1 MITLEARALG
11 RKTPLSPQ
19 WSIPAPAL
27 DRAEGAEPLTLRA
40 LIAGIVRDEV
50 HAFTE
55 RQEQRRLLNVL
66 TEQQIQEAAAR
77 GKVDMGGRA
86 EELAPADEEGAVAT
100 ALQAFEDGLYLTLI
114 DGVEYR
120 DLDAPVRLAPDSR
133 ITFLRLTMLAGG

>member
-19 WSIPAPAL
+19 WSIPAPAV
-27 DRAEGAEPLTLRA
+27 DGSEPLTLRA
-40 LIAGIVRDEV
+40 LISGIVRDEV
-50 HAFTE
+50 RAFTE

-66 TEQQIQEAAAR
+66 TEQQIREAVAH
-77 GKVDMGGRA
+77 GKVDMGGHT
-86 EELAPADEEGAVAT
+86 EEMAPADEEGAAAT

-120 DLDAPVRLAPDSR
+120 DLDAPVRLAAGSR